1 MELLTITY
9 RELCQLLLNF
19 AVLLD
24 KSWPKMLDDVQDFIQ
39 INRNLNLDF
48 EVVLKTAL

>member
-1 MELLTITY
+1 M
-9 RELCQLLLNF
+9 LNF